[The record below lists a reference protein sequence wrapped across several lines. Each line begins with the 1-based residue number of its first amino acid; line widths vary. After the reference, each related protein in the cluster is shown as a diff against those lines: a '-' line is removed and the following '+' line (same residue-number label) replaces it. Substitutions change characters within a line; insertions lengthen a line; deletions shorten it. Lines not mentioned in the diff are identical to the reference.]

1 MPTLLLWGRER
12 HHHLFTLCGVPG
24 PLPFRS
30 IRFRTAMTGRAR
42 VHARGRR
49 RDTPPSEPAQPEAV
63 RGRPMPP
70 VPRTDP
76 PLSFADLV
84 RRGTAAAQQPRQIQP
99 RLQSLTGVRHVAEA
113 GPPAGAEAT
122 SRPSEE
128 LQQASGSQGSLLRKR
143 RDVGRDFQDFVVNTR
158 QNLVHVR
165 ESTKGTEGSPVML
178 LSNHVR
184 LKSHSQRHLY
194 KYNVIYTPDIEDGS
208 KREALLSELEKLLG
222 NRCIYDGNSLLLPHS
237 LGETKKEVVSKL
249 KNEPVKI
256 TFELSRELQTTSPD
270 CLRYYNILFRRML
283 QKMDLDQIGR
293 NYYNKNKKTEFN
305 EYRLEIWPGYVT
317 SILPYETGL
326 TLCADVSHKLLRM
339 ETAYDLISHTREK
352 ARGEDAKEK
361 ILRKL
366 VGSSV
371 LTKYNNRTYRVDDII
386 WEMSPSSTF
395 TKSDG
400 SEISF
405 VDYYKERYGTV
416 VTTLNQPLLI
426 TKGKWKKSRQDTPHQ
441 PIMLVPELC
450 HLTGLTDDMR
460 KDSRMMGDLSTHT
473 RMDPDRRQHKL
484 LTFMDSLRKNNAV
497 QKELRDWNLELEEG
511 FLSLSGRTLQD
522 VRIRQGRRVFDNHKA
537 DWSRNTREVPLLRAV
552 SLDHWL
558 IVYTKGNYETAL
570 TLQQNLQRVT
580 PRMGITVR
588 NAKLLEAADTVQSYI
603 RTLEKHAS
611 QKTQMVL
618 CLLPTDNKEI
628 YDGIKRYL
636 CINYPI
642 PSQCVLKRTLDRPKT
657 PVTIATKI
665 ALQMNCKL
673 GGALWKVDIGL
684 QNAMFI
690 GIDCF
695 HDIERRRK
703 SVAGFVASIDPD
715 LTRWFSECIIQ
726 QSGQE
731 LVKGLTTCLYTALK
745 LWCEQNSSPP
755 HSVIVYRDG
764 VGDGQLQ
771 ALIDQEVKQMETY
784 LENAYRGQKVRLTF
798 IVVKKRI
805 NTRFFIEK
813 DGGRLNNPSPGTVI
827 DLKVTRTEWYDFFI
841 VSQSVREG
849 TGTVT
854 PTHYNVIH
862 DTLYLSPDAVQGLTY
877 RLCHMYYNFS
887 GIIRVPAPCHY
898 AHKLAYLVGQSL
910 HQQPHG
916 SLSKS
921 LFYL

>member
-1 MPTLLLWGRER
+1 
-12 HHHLFTLCGVPG
+12 
-24 PLPFRS
+24 
-30 IRFRTAMTGRAR
+30 
-42 VHARGRR
+42 
-49 RDTPPSEPAQPEAV
+49 
-63 RGRPMPP
+63 MPP

-84 RRGTAAAQQPRQIQP
+84 RRGTAAQQPRQIQP

-122 SRPSEE
+122 SQPSEE
-128 LQQASGSQGSLLRKR
+128 LKPASESQESLLRKK
-143 RDVGRDFQDFVVNTR
+143 RDVGRDYRDFVVNTR

-165 ESTKGTEGSPVML
+165 ESTKGTQGSPVML
-178 LSNHVR
+178 FSNHVR
-184 LKSHSQRHLY
+184 LKSCSQRHLY
-194 KYNVIYTPDIEDGS
+194 KYNVIYTPDIEDGR

-270 CLRYYNILFRRML
+270 CLRYYNILFRKML
-283 QKMDLDQIGR
+283 EKMDLNQIGR

-460 KDSRMMGDLSTHT
+460 KDYRMMRDLSTHT

-484 LTFMDSLRKNNAV
+484 LTFMDALRKNNTV

-511 FLSLSGRTLQD
+511 FLSFSGRTLQD
-522 VRIRQGRRVFDNHKA
+522 VRIHQGRRMFDNHKA
-537 DWSRNTREVPLLRAV
+537 DWSKNTREAPLLRAM

-580 PRMGITVR
+580 PKMGITVR

-715 LTRWFSECIIQ
+715 LTRWFSQCIIQ
-726 QSGQE
+726 ESGQE

-745 LWCEQNSSPP
+745 LWSEQNSSPP
-755 HSVIVYRDG
+755 RSIIVYRDG

-771 ALIDQEVKQMETY
+771 ALIDQEVKQMESY
-784 LENAYRGQKVRLTF
+784 LENSYRGQKVRLTF

-841 VSQSVREG
+841 VSQSVREA
-849 TGTVT
+849 
-854 PTHYNVIH
+854 H
-862 DTLYLSPDAVQGLTY
+862 DSICCCFAMRLPGGQHLHPINAFLVLYQIL
-877 RLCHMYYNFS
+877 
-887 GIIRVPAPCHY
+887 
-898 AHKLAYLVGQSL
+898 
-910 HQQPHG
+910 
-916 SLSKS
+916 
-921 LFYL
+921 

>member
-1 MPTLLLWGRER
+1 
-12 HHHLFTLCGVPG
+12 
-24 PLPFRS
+24 
-30 IRFRTAMTGRAR
+30 MTGRAR

-49 RDTPPSEPAQPEAV
+49 RDTPPSEPAQPEAA
-63 RGRPMPP
+63 RGHPMPP

-84 RRGTAAAQQPRQIQP
+84 RRGTAAQQPRQIQP

-122 SRPSEE
+122 SQPSEE
-128 LQQASGSQGSLLRKR
+128 LKPASESQESLLRKK
-143 RDVGRDFQDFVVNTR
+143 RDVGRDYRDFVVNTR

-165 ESTKGTEGSPVML
+165 ESTKGTQGSPVML
-178 LSNHVR
+178 FSNHVR
-184 LKSHSQRHLY
+184 LKSCSQRHLY
-194 KYNVIYTPDIEDGS
+194 KYNVIYTPDIEDGR

-270 CLRYYNILFRRML
+270 CLRYYNILFRKML
-283 QKMDLDQIGR
+283 EKMDLNQIGR

-460 KDSRMMGDLSTHT
+460 KDYRMMRDLSTHT

-484 LTFMDSLRKNNAV
+484 LTFMDALRKNNTV

-511 FLSLSGRTLQD
+511 FLSFSGRTLQD
-522 VRIRQGRRVFDNHKA
+522 VRIHQGRRMVRFDNHKA
-537 DWSRNTREVPLLRAV
+537 DWSKNTREAPLLRAM

-580 PRMGITVR
+580 PKMGITVR

-715 LTRWFSECIIQ
+715 LTRWFSQCIIQ
-726 QSGQE
+726 ESGQE

-745 LWCEQNSSPP
+745 LWSEQNSSPP
-755 HSVIVYRDG
+755 RSIIVYRDG

-771 ALIDQEVKQMETY
+771 ALIDQEVKQMESY
-784 LENAYRGQKVRLTF
+784 LENSYRGQKVRLTF

-910 HQQPHG
+910 HQQPHE

>member
-673 GGALWKVDIGL
+673 GGALWKL

>member
-1 MPTLLLWGRER
+1 
-12 HHHLFTLCGVPG
+12 
-24 PLPFRS
+24 
-30 IRFRTAMTGRAR
+30 MTGRAR

-49 RDTPPSEPAQPEAV
+49 RDTPPLEPAQPEAA
-63 RGRPMPP
+63 RGPP
-70 VPRTDP
+70 TPRAYDNLGMIVEHMDNIT
-76 PLSFADLV
+76 LSPK
-84 RRGTAAAQQPRQIQP
+84 TMQAQQPRQIQP
-99 RLQSLTGVRHVAEA
+99 RLQSLTGIRHVAGA
-113 GPPAGAEAT
+113 GPPAGAEAV
-122 SRPSEE
+122 SQPSE
-128 LQQASGSQGSLLRKR
+128 LQPASGSQGSLLRKK
-143 RDVGRDFQDFVVNTR
+143 RDVGRDYQDFVVNTR

-165 ESTKGTEGSPVML
+165 ESTKGTQGSPVML
-178 LSNHVR
+178 FSNHVR
-184 LKSHSQRHLY
+184 LKSCSQKHLY
-194 KYNVIYTPDIEDGS
+194 KYNVIYTPDIEDGR

-222 NRCIYDGNSLLLPHS
+222 NRCIYDGKSLLLPHS
-237 LGETKKEVVSKL
+237 LGEMKKEVVSKL
-249 KNEPVKI
+249 KNEPVTI
-256 TFELSRELQTTSPD
+256 TFELSRELQSTSPD
-270 CLRYYNILFRRML
+270 CLRYYNILFRKML
-283 QKMDLDQIGR
+283 EKMDLNQIGR

-317 SILPYETGL
+317 SILPYEIGL

-339 ETAYDLISHTREK
+339 ETAYDLISHTHEK

-361 ILRKL
+361 ILREL

-426 TKGKWKKSRQDTPHQ
+426 TKGKWKKSRQDTSHQ

-460 KDSRMMGDLSTHT
+460 KDYRMMRDLSTHT

-484 LTFMDSLRKNNAV
+484 LTFMDALRKNNTV
-497 QKELRDWNLELEEG
+497 QKELRDWNLELEGG
-511 FLSLSGRTLQD
+511 FLSFSGRTLQD
-522 VRIRQGRRVFDNHKA
+522 VRIHQGRR
-537 DWSRNTREVPLLRAV
+537 
-552 SLDHWL
+552 
-558 IVYTKGNYETAL
+558 
-570 TLQQNLQRVT
+570 
-580 PRMGITVR
+580 
-588 NAKLLEAADTVQSYI
+588 
-603 RTLEKHAS
+603 
-611 QKTQMVL
+611 MVL

-715 LTRWFSECIIQ
+715 LTRWFSQCIIQ

-745 LWCEQNSSPP
+745 LWYEQNSSLP
-755 HSVIVYRDG
+755 HSIIVYRDG

-771 ALIDQEVKQMETY
+771 ALIDQEVKQMESY
-784 LENAYRGQKVRLTF
+784 LEKAYRGQK
-798 IVVKKRI
+798 
-805 NTRFFIEK
+805 
-813 DGGRLNNPSPGTVI
+813 
-827 DLKVTRTEWYDFFI
+827 YDFFI

-877 RLCHMYYNFS
+877 KLCHMYYNFP

-910 HQQPHG
+910 QQQPHE
-916 SLSKS
+916 SLSKY

>member
-1 MPTLLLWGRER
+1 
-12 HHHLFTLCGVPG
+12 
-24 PLPFRS
+24 
-30 IRFRTAMTGRAR
+30 MTGRAR

-49 RDTPPSEPAQPEAV
+49 RDTPSSEPAQPEAT
-63 RGRPMPP
+63 RGCPVPR

-84 RRGTAAAQQPRQIQP
+84 RRGTAAQQPHQIQP
-99 RLQSLTGVRHVAEA
+99 RLQPLTGVRHVSGA

-122 SRPSEE
+122 SQPSEE
-128 LQQASGSQGSLLRKR
+128 HQLASGSQGSLLRKKT
-143 RDVGRDFQDFVVNTR
+143 DVGRDYRDFVVNTR

-165 ESTKGTEGSPVML
+165 ESTKGTQGSPVML
-178 LSNHVR
+178 FSNHVR
-184 LKSHSQRHLY
+184 LKSCSQRHLY
-194 KYNVIYTPDIEDGS
+194 KYNVTYTPDIEDGR
-208 KREALLSELEKLLG
+208 KREAFLSELEKLLG
-222 NRCIYDGNSLLLPHS
+222 NRCVYDGNSLLLPHS

-270 CLRYYNILFRRML
+270 CLRYYNILFKKML
-283 QKMDLDQIGR
+283 EKMDLNQIGR
-293 NYYNKNKKTEFN
+293 NYYNKNKKAEFN
-305 EYRLEIWPGYVT
+305 EHRLEIWPGYVT
-317 SILPYETGL
+317 SILPCEIGL

-339 ETAYDLISHTREK
+339 ETAYDLISHTREE

-426 TKGKWKKSRQDTPHQ
+426 TKGKWKKSRQDTTHQ

-460 KDSRMMGDLSTHT
+460 KDYRMMRDLCTHT
-473 RMDPDRRQHKL
+473 RMDPERRQRKL
-484 LTFMDSLRKNNAV
+484 LTFVDALRKNNTV
-497 QKELRDWNLELEEG
+497 QKELRDWNLELEAG
-511 FLSLSGRTLQD
+511 FLSFSGRTLQD
-522 VRIRQGRRVFDNHKA
+522 VRIHQGRRMVRFDNHKA
-537 DWSRNTREVPLLRAV
+537 DWSKNTREVPLLRAV

-558 IVYTKGNYETAL
+558 IVYTKGNYGTAL
-570 TLQQNLQRVT
+570 TLQQNLQKVT
-580 PRMGITVR
+580 PKMGVTVR
-588 NAKLLEAADTVQSYI
+588 NAKLLEADDTVQSYI

-611 QKTQMVL
+611 QNTQMVL
-618 CLLPTDNKEI
+618 FLLPTDNKEI

-715 LTRWFSECIIQ
+715 LTRWFSQCIIQ

-745 LWCEQNSSPP
+745 LWYEQNSSLPR
-755 HSVIVYRDG
+755 SIIVYRDG

-771 ALIDQEVKQMETY
+771 ALIDQEVKQMESY

-849 TGTVT
+849 TGAVS

-862 DTLYLSPDAVQGLTY
+862 DTLQLSPDAVQGLTY
-877 RLCHMYYNFS
+877 KLCHMYYNFS

-910 HQQPHG
+910 HQQPHE

>member
-1 MPTLLLWGRER
+1 MDNITLSPK
-12 HHHLFTLCGVPG
+12 T
-24 PLPFRS
+24 
-30 IRFRTAMTGRAR
+30 M
-42 VHARGRR
+42 
-49 RDTPPSEPAQPEAV
+49 Q
-63 RGRPMPP
+63 
-70 VPRTDP
+70 
-76 PLSFADLV
+76 
-84 RRGTAAAQQPRQIQP
+84 AQQPRQIQP
-99 RLQSLTGVRHVAEA
+99 RLQSLTGIRHVAGA
-113 GPPAGAEAT
+113 GPPAGAEAV
-122 SRPSEE
+122 SQPSE
-128 LQQASGSQGSLLRKR
+128 LQPASGSQGSLLRKK
-143 RDVGRDFQDFVVNTR
+143 RDVGRDYQDFVVNTR

-165 ESTKGTEGSPVML
+165 ESTKGTQGSPVML
-178 LSNHVR
+178 FSNHVR
-184 LKSHSQRHLY
+184 LKSCSQKHLY
-194 KYNVIYTPDIEDGS
+194 KYNVIYTPDIEDGR

-222 NRCIYDGNSLLLPHS
+222 NRCIYDGKSLLLPHS
-237 LGETKKEVVSKL
+237 LGEMKKEVVSKL
-249 KNEPVKI
+249 KNEPVTI
-256 TFELSRELQTTSPD
+256 TFELSRELQSTSPD
-270 CLRYYNILFRRML
+270 CLRYYNILFRKML
-283 QKMDLDQIGR
+283 EKMDLNQIGR

-317 SILPYETGL
+317 SILPYEIGL

-361 ILRKL
+361 ILREL

-426 TKGKWKKSRQDTPHQ
+426 TKGKWKKSRQDTSHQ

-460 KDSRMMGDLSTHT
+460 KDYRMMRDL
-473 RMDPDRRQHKL
+473 
-484 LTFMDSLRKNNAV
+484 NNTV
-497 QKELRDWNLELEEG
+497 QKELRDWNLELEGG
-511 FLSLSGRTLQD
+511 FLSFSGRTLQD
-522 VRIRQGRRVFDNHKA
+522 VRIHQGRRMFDNHKA
-537 DWSRNTREVPLLRAV
+537 DWSKNTREVPLLRAM

-570 TLQQNLQRVT
+570 TLQQNLQKVT
-580 PRMGITVR
+580 PKMGITVR

-715 LTRWFSECIIQ
+715 LTRWFSQCIIQ

-745 LWCEQNSSPP
+745 LWYEQNSSLP
-755 HSVIVYRDG
+755 HSIIVYRDG

-771 ALIDQEVKQMETY
+771 ALIDQEVKQMESY
-784 LENAYRGQKVRLTF
+784 LDKAYRGQK
-798 IVVKKRI
+798 
-805 NTRFFIEK
+805 
-813 DGGRLNNPSPGTVI
+813 
-827 DLKVTRTEWYDFFI
+827 YDFFI

-862 DTLYLSPDAVQGLTY
+862 DTLYLSPDA
-877 RLCHMYYNFS
+877 

-910 HQQPHG
+910 QQQPHE
-916 SLSKS
+916 SLSKY

>member
-1 MPTLLLWGRER
+1 
-12 HHHLFTLCGVPG
+12 
-24 PLPFRS
+24 
-30 IRFRTAMTGRAR
+30 MTGRAR

-49 RDTPPSEPAQPEAV
+49 RDTPPSEPAPPEAA
-63 RGRPMPP
+63 RGPP
-70 VPRTDP
+70 TPRVPGTEP

-84 RRGTAAAQQPRQIQP
+84 KRGTAAQQPRQIQP
-99 RLQSLTGVRHVAEA
+99 RLQSLTGVRHVAGA

-122 SRPSEE
+122 SQPSE
-128 LQQASGSQGSLLRKR
+128 LPPPSGSQGSLLRTK
-143 RDVGRDFQDFVVNTR
+143 RDVGRDYQDFVVNTR

-165 ESTKGTEGSPVML
+165 ESTKGTQGSPVML
-178 LSNHVR
+178 FSNHVR
-184 LKSHSQRHLY
+184 LKSCSQKHLY

-208 KREALLSELEKLLG
+208 KREALLSELEKFLG
-222 NRCIYDGNSLLLPHS
+222 NRCIYDGKSLLLPHS

-249 KNEPVKI
+249 KNEPVTI

-270 CLRYYNILFRRML
+270 CLRYYNILFRKML
-283 QKMDLDQIGR
+283 EKMDLNQIGR

-317 SILPYETGL
+317 SILPYEIGL

-361 ILRKL
+361 ILREL

-371 LTKYNNRTYRVDDII
+371 LTKVYSLEFSF
-386 WEMSPSSTF
+386 WEQAPFEVPRSLNATDVRCS
-395 TKSDG
+395 
-400 SEISF
+400 
-405 VDYYKERYGTV
+405 VQQRYGTV

-426 TKGKWKKSRQDTPHQ
+426 TKGKWKKSRQDTSHQ

-460 KDSRMMGDLSTHT
+460 KDYRMMRDLSAHT

-484 LTFMDSLRKNNAV
+484 LTFMDALRKNNTV
-497 QKELRDWNLELEEG
+497 QKELRDWNLELEAG
-511 FLSLSGRTLQD
+511 FLSFSGRTLQD
-522 VRIRQGRRVFDNHKA
+522 VRIHQGRRMFDNHKA
-537 DWSRNTREVPLLRAV
+537 DWSKNTREVPLLRAM

-558 IVYTKGNYETAL
+558 IVYTKGNYGTAL
-570 TLQQNLQRVT
+570 NLQQNLQKVT
-580 PRMGITVR
+580 PKMGITVR

-695 HDIERRRK
+695 HDIEHRRK

-715 LTRWFSECIIQ
+715 LTRWFSQCIIQ

-745 LWCEQNSSPP
+745 LWYEQNSSLP
-755 HSVIVYRDG
+755 HSIIVYRDG

-771 ALIDQEVKQMETY
+771 ALIDQEVKQMESY

-805 NTRFFIEK
+805 NTRFFIGK

-862 DTLYLSPDAVQGLTY
+862 DTLYLSPDAIQGLTY
-877 RLCHMYYNFS
+877 KLCHMYYNFS

-910 HQQPHG
+910 HQQPHE
-916 SLSKS
+916 SLSKY

>member
-1 MPTLLLWGRER
+1 
-12 HHHLFTLCGVPG
+12 
-24 PLPFRS
+24 
-30 IRFRTAMTGRAR
+30 MTGRAR

-49 RDTPPSEPAQPEAV
+49 RDTPPSEPAQPEAA
-63 RGRPMPP
+63 RGHPMPP

-84 RRGTAAAQQPRQIQP
+84 RRGTAAQQPRQIQP

-122 SRPSEE
+122 SQPSEE
-128 LQQASGSQGSLLRKR
+128 LQPASGSQGSLLRKR
-143 RDVGRDFQDFVVNTR
+143 RDVGRAYQDFVVNTR

-165 ESTKGTEGSPVML
+165 ESTKGTQGSPVML

-184 LKSHSQRHLY
+184 LKSRSQRHLY

-222 NRCIYDGNSLLLPHS
+222 NCCIYDGNSLLLPHS

-460 KDSRMMGDLSTHT
+460 KDSRMMGDLSTQT

-484 LTFMDSLRKNNAV
+484 LTFMDALRKNNTV

-511 FLSLSGRTLQD
+511 FLTLSGRTLQD
-522 VRIRQGRRVFDNHKA
+522 VRIHQGRRVVRFDNHKA
-537 DWSRNTREVPLLRAV
+537 DWSKNTREVPLLRAV

-570 TLQQNLQRVT
+570 TLQQNLQKVT
-580 PRMGITVR
+580 PKMGVTVR

-745 LWCEQNSSPP
+745 LWCEQNSSLPR
-755 HSVIVYRDG
+755 SIIVYRDG

-877 RLCHMYYNFS
+877 KLCHMYYNFS

-910 HQQPHG
+910 HQQPHE

>member
-1 MPTLLLWGRER
+1 
-12 HHHLFTLCGVPG
+12 
-24 PLPFRS
+24 
-30 IRFRTAMTGRAR
+30 MTGRAR

-49 RDTPPSEPAQPEAV
+49 RDTPPLEPAQPEAA
-63 RGRPMPP
+63 RGPP
-70 VPRTDP
+70 TPRVPGTGP
-76 PLSFADLV
+76 PLSFAELV
-84 RRGTAAAQQPRQIQP
+84 KRGTAAQQPRQIQP
-99 RLQSLTGVRHVAEA
+99 RLQSLTGIRHVAGA
-113 GPPAGAEAT
+113 GPPAGAEAV
-122 SRPSEE
+122 SQPSE
-128 LQQASGSQGSLLRKR
+128 LQPASGSQGSLLRKK
-143 RDVGRDFQDFVVNTR
+143 RDVGRDYQDFVVNTR

-165 ESTKGTEGSPVML
+165 ESTKGTQGSPVML
-178 LSNHVR
+178 FSNHVR
-184 LKSHSQRHLY
+184 LKSCSQKHLY
-194 KYNVIYTPDIEDGS
+194 KYNVIYTPDIEDGR

-222 NRCIYDGNSLLLPHS
+222 NRCIYDGKSLLLPHS
-237 LGETKKEVVSKL
+237 LGEMKKEVVSKL
-249 KNEPVKI
+249 KNEPVTI
-256 TFELSRELQTTSPD
+256 TFELSRELQSTSPD
-270 CLRYYNILFRRML
+270 CLRYYNILFRKML
-283 QKMDLDQIGR
+283 EKMDLNQIGR

-317 SILPYETGL
+317 SILPYEIGL

-361 ILRKL
+361 ILREL

-426 TKGKWKKSRQDTPHQ
+426 TKGKWKKSRQDTSHQ

-460 KDSRMMGDLSTHT
+460 KDYRMMRDLSTHT

-484 LTFMDSLRKNNAV
+484 LTFMDALRKNNTV
-497 QKELRDWNLELEEG
+497 QKELRDWNLELEGG
-511 FLSLSGRTLQD
+511 FLSFSGRTLQD
-522 VRIRQGRRVFDNHKA
+522 VRIHQGRRMFDNHKA
-537 DWSRNTREVPLLRAV
+537 DWSKNTREVPLLRAM

-570 TLQQNLQRVT
+570 TLQQNLQKVT
-580 PRMGITVR
+580 PKMGITVR

-715 LTRWFSECIIQ
+715 LTRWFSQCIIQ

-745 LWCEQNSSPP
+745 LWYEQNSSLP
-755 HSVIVYRDG
+755 HSIIVYRDG

-771 ALIDQEVKQMETY
+771 ALIDQEVKQMESY
-784 LENAYRGQKVRLTF
+784 LEKAYRGQKVRLTF

-805 NTRFFIEK
+805 NTRFFIGK

-877 RLCHMYYNFS
+877 KLCHMYYNFP

-910 HQQPHG
+910 QQQPHE
-916 SLSKS
+916 SLSKY

>member
-1 MPTLLLWGRER
+1 MRVFRRLEKPSLQFLTLNNPKDPRALWIKKVHTDSRRCRDSLEGC
-12 HHHLFTLCGVPG
+12 LKFGGVG
-24 PLPFRS
+24 GTGKA
-30 IRFRTAMTGRAR
+30 IGFRTAMTGRAR

-49 RDTPPSEPAQPEAV
+49 RDTPPSEPAQPEAA
-63 RGRPMPP
+63 RGHPMPP

-84 RRGTAAAQQPRQIQP
+84 RRGTA
-99 RLQSLTGVRHVAEA
+99 
-113 GPPAGAEAT
+113 
-122 SRPSEE
+122 
-128 LQQASGSQGSLLRKR
+128 
-143 RDVGRDFQDFVVNTR
+143 
-158 QNLVHVR
+158 
-165 ESTKGTEGSPVML
+165 
-178 LSNHVR
+178 
-184 LKSHSQRHLY
+184 
-194 KYNVIYTPDIEDGS
+194 
-208 KREALLSELEKLLG
+208 
-222 NRCIYDGNSLLLPHS
+222 
-237 LGETKKEVVSKL
+237 KKEVVSKL

-270 CLRYYNILFRRML
+270 CLRYYNILFRKML
-283 QKMDLDQIGR
+283 EKMDLNQIGR

-460 KDSRMMGDLSTHT
+460 KDYRMMRDLSTHT

-484 LTFMDSLRKNNAV
+484 LTFMDALRKNNTV

-511 FLSLSGRTLQD
+511 FLSFSGRTLQD
-522 VRIRQGRRVFDNHKA
+522 VRIHQGRRMVRLLPGNLLGYAECYLLIHFPRHRVLA
-537 DWSRNTREVPLLRAV
+537 SWGVSRLLPF
-552 SLDHWL
+552 
-558 IVYTKGNYETAL
+558 K
-570 TLQQNLQRVT
+570 
-580 PRMGITVR
+580 
-588 NAKLLEAADTVQSYI
+588 
-603 RTLEKHAS
+603 
-611 QKTQMVL
+611 VL

-715 LTRWFSECIIQ
+715 LTRWFSQCIIQ
-726 QSGQE
+726 ESGQE

-745 LWCEQNSSPP
+745 LWSEQNSSPP
-755 HSVIVYRDG
+755 RSIIVYRDG

-771 ALIDQEVKQMETY
+771 ALIDQEVKQMESY
-784 LENAYRGQKVRLTF
+784 LENSYRGQKLTF

-910 HQQPHG
+910 HQQPHE

>member
-1 MPTLLLWGRER
+1 
-12 HHHLFTLCGVPG
+12 
-24 PLPFRS
+24 
-30 IRFRTAMTGRAR
+30 MTGRAR

-673 GGALWKVDIGL
+673 GGALWKL

>member
-1 MPTLLLWGRER
+1 
-12 HHHLFTLCGVPG
+12 
-24 PLPFRS
+24 
-30 IRFRTAMTGRAR
+30 MTGRAR

-49 RDTPPSEPAQPEAV
+49 RDTPAAEPAQPEAA
-63 RGRPMPP
+63 RGPP
-70 VPRTDP
+70 TPRVPGTDP
-76 PLSFADLV
+76 PLSFADLQ
-84 RRGTAAAQQPRQIQP
+84 ARQTQP
-99 RLQSLTGVRHVAEA
+99 RLQSLTGVRHVAGA
-113 GPPAGAEAT
+113 GPPAGAEAA
-122 SRPSEE
+122 SQPSE
-128 LQQASGSQGSLLRKR
+128 LQLPSGSQGSLLRKKT
-143 RDVGRDFQDFVVNTR
+143 DVGRDYQDFVVNTR

-165 ESTKGTEGSPVML
+165 ESTKGTQGSPVML
-178 LSNHVR
+178 FSNHVQ
-184 LKSHSQRHLY
+184 LKSCSQKLLY
-194 KYNVIYTPDIEDGS
+194 KYNVIYTPDIEDGR

-222 NRCIYDGNSLLLPHS
+222 NRCIYDGKSLLLPHS
-237 LGETKKEVVSKL
+237 LGEMKKEVVSKL
-249 KNEPVKI
+249 KNEPVTI

-270 CLRYYNILFRRML
+270 CLRYYNILFRKML
-283 QKMDLDQIGR
+283 EKMDLNQIGR

-305 EYRLEIWPGYVT
+305 EYRYKPLRKLEIWPGYVT
-317 SILPYETGL
+317 SVLPYEIGL

-352 ARGEDAKEK
+352 AGGEDAKEK
-361 ILRKL
+361 ILREL

-460 KDSRMMGDLSTHT
+460 KDYRMMRDLSTHT

-484 LTFMDSLRKNNAV
+484 LTFMDALRKNNTV

-511 FLSLSGRTLQD
+511 FLSFSGRTLQD
-522 VRIRQGRRVFDNHKA
+522 VRIHQGRRMFDNHKA
-537 DWSRNTREVPLLRAV
+537 DWSKNTREVPLLRAM

-570 TLQQNLQRVT
+570 TLQQNLQKVT
-580 PRMGITVR
+580 PKMGITVR

-628 YDGIKRYL
+628 YNGIKRYL

-695 HDIERRRK
+695 HDIEHRRK

-715 LTRWFSECIIQ
+715 LTRWFSQCIIQ

-745 LWCEQNSSPP
+745 LWYEQNSSLPR
-755 HSVIVYRDG
+755 SIIVYRDG

-771 ALIDQEVKQMETY
+771 ALLDQEVKQMESY
-784 LENAYRGQKVRLTF
+784 LEKAYRGQKVRLTF

-805 NTRFFIEK
+805 NTRFFIGK
-813 DGGRLNNPSPGTVI
+813 DGGRLNNPSPGTPPFFI
-827 DLKVTRTEWYDFFI
+827 LKVPFYLNSKNFSRYDFFI

-877 RLCHMYYNFS
+877 KLCHMYYNFPLKKKCFFFLLK

-910 HQQPHG
+910 QQQPHE
-916 SLSKS
+916 SLSKY